1 MQLLKLTYA
10 DNLTLLRKYQIDIDS
25 YCWTRIFATKIS
37 YVKQIKRSSKYG
49 EVCEKNEFL
58 LTNDILKK
66 IEKYKIPST
75 LIIIFNQ
82 TPLKYVSG

>member
-1 MQLLKLTYA
+1 MQLLKLTYEN
-10 DNLTLLRKYQIDIDS
+10 NLTLLRKYEIDVDS
-25 YCWTRIFATKIS
+25 YWWARIFATKLS
-37 YVKQIKRSSKYG
+37 YVTQIKRSSKYA
-49 EVCEKNEFL
+49 EVCEEIEFL

-75 LIIIFNQ
+75 LIIILDE